1 MSAEEAVAMENVTE
15 NDQTDVQLETFGEAE
30 EAVPVENVADKA
42 QTEQIRDLQLEREI
56 TEEQSNGLNKGL
68 KGATEKLELY
78 SNQKKL

>member
-1 MSAEEAVAMENVTE
+1 MENVTE